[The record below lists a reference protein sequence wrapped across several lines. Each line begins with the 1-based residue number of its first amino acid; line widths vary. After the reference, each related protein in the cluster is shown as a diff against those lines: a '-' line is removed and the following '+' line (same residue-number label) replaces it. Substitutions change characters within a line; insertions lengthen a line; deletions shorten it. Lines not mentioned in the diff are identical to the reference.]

1 MSKSN
6 LVDILKGDTLQTL
19 NDGKFKR
26 FALRRDQYSNS
37 FDAAAEAI
45 GKVYSD
51 ELADDGQ
58 DEYQARCLAAIAD
71 PTNKIIGEVD
81 GSEKNSSFLVRVI
94 ARIPK
99 LHASIPKPD
108 EELCQIQRNMAILM
122 HPEFYALQSD
132 GSVPQPG
139 NLIKVKFFT
148 DGQGAYGEY
157 LGIIDANTIAVTDMP
172 ESAKEAY
179 NENVAESTVEE
190 ATQNGNG

>member
-1 MSKSN
+1 MSKS
-6 LVDILKGDTLQTL
+6 LEEILKEDKLQTL
-19 NDGKFKR
+19 NDDKLKR
-26 FALRRDQYSNS
+26 FSLREDKFASNVS
-37 FDAAAEAI
+37 RVSEAV

-71 PTNKIIGEVD
+71 PTNEIIGEVSNN
-81 GSEKNSSFLVRVI
+81 GNANFLVRVI

-108 EELCQIQRNMAILM
+108 GELCEVQKNLAIAM

-132 GSVPQPG
+132 SSVPEPG

-148 DGQGAYGEY
+148 NGQGGYGEY
-157 LGIIDANTIAVTDMP
+157 LGIVDPNSKATTDTPLSARVIVEDKDKAQDDVGGVAN
-172 ESAKEAY
+172 
-179 NENVAESTVEE
+179 
-190 ATQNGNG
+190 G